1 MSKAILIA
9 DDEKN
14 IRVTLVQCLEGAGY
28 SADSAVDGEHA
39 LEKLSRQDYDVV
51 LLDMKMPGM
60 DGIETLRRIK
70 QMKPDQPVIMITAYG
85 TIETA
90 VEAMKLG
97 AVDYL
102 QKPFTPE
109 EILGL
114 VRKVLER
121 PKGLSASHDKLDWPQ
136 LVEQAKAY
144 IVQRKFHKAGEA
156 LKAAVASKPLSP
168 EPYNLYGVLLESL
181 GEIDDARKLYRAA
194 LAIDPS
200 YGPANANLERVC
212 KLKYS
217 PVGIDLGDKRE
228 EQTEGGQ
235 TCSGR

>member
-1 MSKAILIA
+1 MNKAVLIV

-28 SADSAVDGEHA
+28 LADSAVDGEHG
-39 LEKLSRQDYDVV
+39 LEKLSKQDYDVV

-60 DGIETLRRIK
+60 DGIETLRRMK

-114 VRKVLER
+114 VRKVLDR
-121 PKGLSASHDKLDWPQ
+121 PKELPGSNARLDSSQ

-144 IVQRKFHKAGEA
+144 IVQRKFDKAGEA

-181 GEIDDARKLYRAA
+181 GQINDAQKLYRAA
-194 LAIDPS
+194 LAVDPS
-200 YGPANANLERVC
+200 YGPANANLERLC
-212 KLKYS
+212 RLKYS
-217 PVGIDLGDKRE
+217 PVGIDLGDKPE
-228 EQTEGGQ
+228 ESTEGGQ